1 MKKIIYLTTT
11 IFCFFGFFINSQ
23 AQSIDK
29 NNYNSLDLEETLAD
43 EQIKASFSNYEESK
57 DKITIYMFRGK
68 GCDFCRAFLNYLNSI
83 TNDYGKYFN
92 LESYEVWNDVNNS
105 NMLNTV
111 AEFLGYNP
119 YGSNFGV
126 PFIIIGNKVF
136 PGYNESFDD
145 EIKETIVNLYNSK
158 EKYDIFA
165 EINKETKV
173 EKSSDLSSYN
183 GLIWNFIFIGLST
196 FIIIIY
202 INIRFNELNEKLD
215 IIKVDKG

>member
-1 MKKIIYLTTT
+1 MKKIIFLTIT
-11 IFCFFGFFINSQ
+11 IFCSFCFLIHTE
-23 AQSIDK
+23 AQNIDK
-29 NNYNSLDLEETLAD
+29 NDYNFLNLEETLAD
-43 EQIKASFSNYEESK
+43 EQIKAAFSNYEESN

-92 LESYEVWNDVNNS
+92 LESYEVWNDTNNR
-105 NMLNTV
+105 NMLNTI

-183 GLIWNFIFIGLST
+183 KLIWNFIFIGLST

>member
-1 MKKIIYLTTT
+1 MKKIIYLTIT
-11 IFCFFGFFINSQ
+11 IFCSFCFLINSQ
-23 AQSIDK
+23 ATSIDK
-29 NNYNSLDLEETLAD
+29 SNYNSLNLEETLAD

-92 LESYEVWNDVNNS
+92 LESYEVWNDKNNS

-136 PGYNESFDD
+136 PGYNESFNE
-145 EIKETIVNLYNSK
+145 EIKETIVNLYNNG
-158 EKYDIFA
+158 EKYDIF
-165 EINKETKV
+165 EELNKETKV
-173 EKSSDLSSYN
+173 EKNSDLSKYN
-183 GLIWNFIFIGLST
+183 SLIWNFIFTGLST
-196 FIIIIY
+196 LAIIIY
-202 INIRFNELNEKLD
+202 INIKYNKLNEKLD
-215 IIKVDKG
+215 IIKVDK